1 MVNEITRN
9 AVGVVSKSERGAALV
24 TVLLISTM
32 LLILGGG
39 LILTTSYTG
48 TNTIDSSSEMQAY
61 YAAEAGLQATLN
73 VLRGSVLPNP
83 LFVANP
89 AGSVAPENK
98 ITLKKAVD
106 PLNSNLTTD
115 PQSAFPARLSRWLSY
130 NYTPTGNTYADRVAI
145 SQNYTP
151 LNGMAYSIVISD
163 PDNKAPQKPLRV
175 QIVATGYGPRGARK
189 SLTML
194 VSAYGLDF
202 AVPATLT
209 FRGHDDHSTDM
220 VVNLGASNAKDYSGI
235 DNATADPQRPAI
247 AVNNHDTDVIET
259 AYAPK
264 PSCVTD
270 PKYAVLDLPGEPAPP
285 LLAVPP
291 PYFLKTADD
300 ARAFVA
306 QLTRTAQRTGRVLST
321 CPNSALGTTASPE
334 LVVVTGDCTL
344 NDGAGMLLVQGTLY
358 FDGPGPNYKGI
369 ILVLGNGSVV
379 KQGGGNKDIFGAIVV
394 AKFGATGGFLAPSF
408 VYGGTGTSN
417 LQFDSAAYRDA
428 MMVTGHATL
437 GVVEK

>member
-1 MVNEITRN
+1 MMNVKGIKASAVNK
-9 AVGVVSKSERGAALV
+9 GERGAALV
-24 TVLLISTM
+24 TVLLMSTM
-32 LLILGGG
+32 LLIVGGG

-48 TNTIDSSSEMQAY
+48 TNTIDSAAEMQAY

-73 VLRGSVLPNP
+73 VLRGNTLPNP

-89 AGSVAPENK
+89 VGSVAPENK
-98 ITLKKAVD
+98 ISLKKAVD
-106 PLNSNLTTD
+106 PANSNLTTD
-115 PQSAFPARLSRWLSY
+115 PQTGFAARLSRWLTY
-130 NYTPTGNTYADRVAI
+130 NYTSSGSPYADRVAI

-163 PDNKAPQKPLRV
+163 PDNRSPQKPLRV
-175 QIVATGYGPRGARK
+175 QIVSTGYGPRGARK
-189 SLTML
+189 TLTML

-209 FRGHDDHSTDM
+209 LRGHDDHVTDM
-220 VVNLGASNAKDYSGI
+220 VVNLGASNAKDYSGV

-247 AVNNHDTDVIET
+247 AVNNHDTDAIE
-259 AYAPK
+259 ASYAPK

-306 QLTRTAQRTGRVLST
+306 QVTRTAQRSGRVLST
-321 CPNSALGTTASPE
+321 CPNSALGTAASPE
-334 LVVVTGDCTL
+334 LVVITGDCNL
-344 NDGAGMLLVQGTLY
+344 DQGAGMLLVKGTLY
-358 FDGPGPNYKGI
+358 FDGAGPDYKGI
-369 ILVLGNGSVV
+369 ILVLGTGSVV
-379 KQGGGNKDIFGAIVV
+379 KTGGGNKDIFGAIVV
-394 AKFGATGGFLAPSF
+394 AKFGATGNFLAPSF
-408 VYGGTGTSN
+408 VYGGTGSSN
-417 LQFDSAAYRDA
+417 VQYDSAAYREA
-428 MMVTGHATL
+428 LMVTGHAAL